1 MKILITGASGFLGS
15 NIARALIKGGHQV
28 TGCVRDIKRS
38 EGRLPGVRL
47 ISGDYSHDNVPEVW
61 AKRLEGIDI
70 VINAVGII
78 REAGE
83 NTFKALHSDTPRAL
97 FKACGMAGVKK
108 VIQISA
114 IGADDKAESR
124 YHLTKKEADDYL
136 KTLNLDWV
144 IMKPSVVFGPGGKS
158 AEFFTVLSALPV
170 HMLIGNGRQM
180 LQPVFVD
187 DLAEAVVRIVDDPT
201 LKGVELEAVGP
212 DPLIYKDMLLA
223 YRRWLGLGRA
233 ISIPTPLFLAR
244 LGAWFGQFIPSSP
257 LYPETLGMLLRGNTG
272 DPARLTKLLGRSPNS
287 LQEGLKAYPSKAAEL
302 LKARIS
308 LLKPFLRL
316 SIGIIWIFAGI
327 TSAFL
332 YPKAE
337 SLALLDRVGL
347 DEQTSLIALYAASA
361 LDFLIGLAVLAGFR
375 PKITGIAQLI
385 LMMAYTFII
394 SVSLPEFWLHP
405 FGSVVKNLPL
415 AAAILVLMAAEEV
428 Q

>member
-1 MKILITGASGFLGS
+1 
-15 NIARALIKGGHQV
+15 
-28 TGCVRDIKRS
+28 
-38 EGRLPGVRL
+38 
-47 ISGDYSHDNVPEVW
+47 
-61 AKRLEGIDI
+61 
-70 VINAVGII
+70 
-78 REAGE
+78 
-83 NTFKALHSDTPRAL
+83 
-97 FKACGMAGVKK
+97 
-108 VIQISA
+108 
-114 IGADDKAESR
+114 
-124 YHLTKKEADDYL
+124 
-136 KTLNLDWV
+136 
-144 IMKPSVVFGPGGKS
+144 
-158 AEFFTVLSALPV
+158 
-170 HMLIGNGRQM
+170 
-180 LQPVFVD
+180 
-187 DLAEAVVRIVDDPT
+187 
-201 LKGVELEAVGP
+201 
-212 DPLIYKDMLLA
+212 MLLV

-244 LGAWFGQFIPSSP
+244 LVAWFGQFIPSSP
-257 LYPETLGMLLRGNTG
+257 LDPETLEMLLRGNTG
-272 DPARLTKLLGRSPNS
+272 DPAKMTKLLGRSPKS
-287 LQEGLKAYPSKAAEL
+287 LEEGLKAYPSKAAEL

-316 SIGIIWIFAGI
+316 SIGMVWIFAGI